1 MPFAWSTP
9 TTSSIQW
16 SLYWKAARILPNF
29 SSSKSNEQKVIVRPN
44 FIANLWPCLIKR
56 IDSNGFALE
65 LAKLVTE
72 EPKEEDLPSRK
83 FRLPF
88 NAHRVLSAAPP
99 ILVGQFLPDDPTDQ
113 SMAEEQIGYHSIT
126 NETSKE
132 KSIQTEL
139 PIINP
144 NHNSTNSNIP
154 HLNSTPVESTPN
166 VLPIKPPLAQL
177 LDFFS
182 APPRVNSLLS
192 SYTTSSLIALI
203 ESRPTS
209 GYLTILSTPSL
220 LPNLLQHSYDPSVS
234 GLILKIFLRRDFL
247 PSNTSLNSNSL
258 DSLSITALR
267 GMLSCLVPNH
277 PCAVQIASTLAA
289 SIEDLL
295 TQPSLR
301 PILLDR
307 ATFTALSDLTT
318 STFIACHPSDSLL
331 IDSVTR
337 LLTSLVAA
345 DPSISRQVLSPLFA
359 CLAAE
364 GRRGPLRARLALLR
378 LLASAADIGG
388 VDSVAQASV
397 TAELLSTAAKAG
409 DFEWRSLFEIF
420 SLELKCGD
428 STRRQRLT
436 TRLANFFIELAERK
450 SGRPNW
456 QFASDLLAVARTEAG
471 DSPCAELA
479 KAEAAVAAL
488 KADDR
493 GYPQPETEDLNFS
506 EVIGEMQKGDFDD
519 GVLTTL
525 NLAQAQGDEVGGA
538 EEFGDGLAKSVEL
551 LEFAFDKEV
560 LRGSMA
566 SNDDCSDSVVTEYG
580 AGSPQRTSDSHKKEN
595 ESD

>member
-1 MPFAWSTP
+1 M
-9 TTSSIQW
+9 IN
-16 SLYWKAARILPNF
+16 RINT
-29 SSSKSNEQKVIVRPN
+29 
-44 FIANLWPCLIKR
+44 
-56 IDSNGFALE
+56 NGFALE

-72 EPKEEDLPSRK
+72 EPKEEDLPLRK

-99 ILVGQFLPDDPTDQ
+99 ILVGQFLPEDPTDR
-113 SMAEEQIGYHSIT
+113 STSEELIDYHSIR

-132 KSIQTEL
+132 ESIQSQL
-139 PIINP
+139 PIIHP
-144 NHNSTNSNIP
+144 NHNSTNANGP
-154 HLNSTPVESTPN
+154 RLNSSSAESTPN
-166 VLPIKPPLAQL
+166 VPPIKPPLAQL
-177 LDFFS
+177 FDFFS
-182 APPRVNSLLS
+182 GPPRLNSLLS
-192 SYTTSSLIALI
+192 SYTTSSLVALI

-220 LPNLLQHSYDPSVS
+220 LPNLLQHSYDPSIS

-247 PSNTSLNSNSL
+247 PSNTSLNTNSL
-258 DSLSITALR
+258 DSLSIAALR

-289 SIEDLL
+289 SVEDLL

-301 PILLDR
+301 PILLDP
-307 ATFTALSDLTT
+307 ATFTALSDLTM
-318 STFIACHPSDSLL
+318 STFIACRPSDLPL

-345 DPSISRQVLSPLFA
+345 NPSISRQVLSPLFA

-378 LLASAADIGG
+378 LLAAAAGIGG
-388 VDSVAQASV
+388 VDAVVQASV
-397 TAELLSTAAKAG
+397 TAELLPTAAKAG
-409 DFEWRSLFEIF
+409 DLEWRSLFEIF

-456 QFASDLLAVARTEAG
+456 QVATDLLAVARAEAG
-471 DSPCAELA
+471 DSACAELA
-479 KAEAAVAAL
+479 KAEAAVSAL

-525 NLAQAQGDEVGGA
+525 NLAQPQGDDVGGA

-551 LEFAFDKEV
+551 LEFALDKEV

-580 AGSPQRTSDSHKKEN
+580 AGSPQRTSDYHKKEN